1 MLRYLLLIN
10 LFYFSNSL
18 ILNMNWNNLP
28 INIKTISRNW
38 FITRAKMAGIPWDL
52 YVSKRSDPN
61 TIEKLDDNKKIIED
75 MSIKYPPY
83 YTKPFHGYDYGNLE
97 WLAAQEGEPA
107 TISISTNYWKN
118 IDPYISE
125 KWLRH
130 NITTNLLD
138 YIDYH
143 DKLRLNDLINQNS
156 NILDVGCSIG
166 ISTEFLKNEFEDS
179 NVEGLD
185 LSPFF
190 LSMAMLR
197 NEENNLNINYIHAN
211 AESIPKENNYYDL
224 VTCNFLFHETPKEAT
239 IKILKEINRVLKSNG
254 ILMITDLDKDIL
266 KEQLGKS
273 KFRKWAFEMTEPHI
287 SEYYDTDIFSLLSEA
302 GFEFISKVKNDPIN
316 SSWLAKK
323 CKN

>member
-1 MLRYLLLIN
+1 
-10 LFYFSNSL
+10 
-18 ILNMNWNNLP
+18 
-28 INIKTISRNW
+28 
-38 FITRAKMAGIPWDL
+38 
-52 YVSKRSDPN
+52 
-61 TIEKLDDNKKIIED
+61 
-75 MSIKYPPY
+75 
-83 YTKPFHGYDYGNLE
+83 
-97 WLAAQEGEPA
+97 
-107 TISISTNYWKN
+107 
-118 IDPYISE
+118 
-125 KWLRH
+125 
-130 NITTNLLD
+130 
-138 YIDYH
+138 
-143 DKLRLNDLINQNS
+143 
-156 NILDVGCSIG
+156 
-166 ISTEFLKNEFEDS
+166 
-179 NVEGLD
+179 
-185 LSPFF
+185 
-190 LSMAMLR
+190 MAMLR

-239 IKILKEINRVLKSNG
+239 IKILEEINRVLRPNG